1 MKISKSLQ
9 VINRRKKKGGK
20 KSDKRGLVTQMMP
33 QVEMLICLME
43 QNNMV
48 VGGIVRKSSGWRQWS
63 LATFRKV
70 LNSCD
75 SELRSLR
82 EPSMMMT
89 ARQSSGQWSDR

>member
-1 MKISKSLQ
+1 
-9 VINRRKKKGGK
+9 
-20 KSDKRGLVTQMMP
+20 MMP

-43 QNNMV
+43 QNNMG
-48 VGGIVRKSSGWRQWS
+48 VGEIVRKSSGWRQWS

-82 EPSMMMT
+82 EPSMMT